1 MLARPRRAGKRI
13 SWGTASALLGILAA
27 CGGGGGGTSPT
38 SGPSV
43 TLIAVGGDYTM
54 MVALTDN
61 TCGTVQVAPLPT
73 RVEHTPG
80 ATQFRLT
87 HGLTYTGT
95 LSNDGTFTTDPQT
108 VTDSLGAQTVRVT
121 GRFTRTGLEAL
132 ASVAVQPPAAAA
144 CRYAVQWT
152 GTKQGAPN
160 VIP

>member
-1 MLARPRRAGKRI
+1 MLARPHGAGKRRAA
-13 SWGTASALLGILAA
+13 TAIALAGLLSG
-27 CGGGGGGTSPT
+27 CGGGTSPT
-38 SGPSV
+38 PTPTPSAN
-43 TLIAVGGDYTM
+43 LIAVAGDYVVA
-54 MVALTDN
+54 VALTEN
-61 TCGTVQVAPLPT
+61 TCGAVQVAAPPT

-87 HGLTYTGT
+87 HGLTYAGT
-95 LSNDGTFTTDPQT
+95 LATDGSFTTDAQT

-132 ASVAVQPPAAAA
+132 ASVAVQPPAGAA

>member
-1 MLARPRRAGKRI
+1 MLARSRRSGNRI
-13 SWGTASALLGILAA
+13 SRGGVIVLLGLLAA
-27 CGGGGGGTSPT
+27 CGGGGVGTRPSATP
-38 SGPSV
+38 SG
-43 TLIAVGGDYTM
+43 TLIAVAGDYTM
-54 MVALTDN
+54 AVALTEN
-61 TCGTVQVAPLPT
+61 TCGAVQVAALPT

-87 HGLTYTGT
+87 HGLTYAGT
-95 LSNDGTFTTDPQT
+95 LANDGAFTTDAQT
-108 VTDSLGAQTVRVT
+108 VTDSVGAQTVRVA

-132 ASVAVQPPAAAA
+132 ASVAVQTPTGSA

>member
-1 MLARPRRAGKRI
+1 MLARPRRAGKRPLCA
-13 SWGTASALLGILAA
+13 TAMLATLLAS
-27 CGGGGGGTSPT
+27 CGGGGGAATPTPT
-38 SGPSV
+38 SSS
-43 TLIAVGGDYTM
+43 TLIAVAGDYTM
-54 MVALTDN
+54 AVALTEN
-61 TCGTVQVAPLPT
+61 TCGAVQVAALPT

-80 ATQFRLT
+80 AMQFRLT
-87 HGLTYTGT
+87 HGLTYAGT
-95 LSNDGTFTTDPQT
+95 LANDGSFTTDAQT

-132 ASVAVQPPAAAA
+132 ASVALQPPAGAA

>member
-13 SWGTASALLGILAA
+13 SWGAATVLLGMLAA
-27 CGGGGGGTSPT
+27 CGGGGGAPGPA
-38 SGPSV
+38 SGPSAA
-43 TLIAVGGDYTM
+43 LIAVAGDYTM
-54 MVALTDN
+54 AVALTEN
-61 TCGTVQVAPLPT
+61 TCGTVQVAALPT

-87 HGLTYTGT
+87 HGLTYAGT
-95 LSNDGTFTTDPQT
+95 LANDGSFTTDAPT

>member
-13 SWGTASALLGILAA
+13 SWGTASVVVGMLAA
-27 CGGGGGGTSPT
+27 CGGGSGSTGAT
-38 SGPSV
+38 SGPSPA
-43 TLIAVGGDYTM
+43 LIAVAGDYTM
-54 MVALTDN
+54 TVALTEN
-61 TCGTVQVAPLPT
+61 TCGTVQVAALPT

-80 ATQFRLT
+80 ATRFRLT
-87 HGLTYTGT
+87 HGLTYAGT
-95 LSNDGTFTTDPQT
+95 LASDGSFTTDAQT

-121 GRFTRTGLEAL
+121 GRFTRAGLEAL
-132 ASVAVQPPAAAA
+132 ASVAVQPPAGAA

>member
-1 MLARPRRAGKRI
+1 MLARPRHAGNRI
-13 SWGTASALLGILAA
+13 SQGGAIVLLGLLGA
-27 CGGGGGGTSPT
+27 CGGGGGGTNPT
-38 SGPSV
+38 SGPSA
-43 TLIAVGGDYTM
+43 TLIAVAGDYAM
-54 MVALTDN
+54 AVALTEN
-61 TCGTVQVAPLPT
+61 TCGAVQVAALPT

-87 HGLTYTGT
+87 HGLTYAGT
-95 LSNDGTFTTDPQT
+95 LATDGSFTTEAQT
-108 VTDSLGAQTVRVT
+108 VTDPVGAQTVRVT